1 MGTPFKM
8 KGSPFQRNYGIGA
21 PLKQVKQE
29 ITTGYSNHRT
39 NPGSTTTV
47 RTVGPGDNIHK
58 ITTLDKS
65 GEILSEGGGN
75 SGRQNTNT
83 KTNTTKFDGTKRS
96 YNIEVPK
103 KSTTA
108 KVVKVV
114 KSGLSKGLRFLGG
127 RASGVFGLLGAGTLS
142 ASASNPQAK
151 KSEGEQIKNLLKKH
165 NLKGGNARGIKY

>member
-21 PLKQVKQE
+21 PLKQVEQK

-47 RTVGPGDNIHK
+47 RTVGPGDNIHE

-65 GEILSEGGGN
+65 GQILSEGGGN
-75 SGRQNTNT
+75 GGGQNTNT
-83 KTNTTKFDGTKRS
+83 KSNTTKFDGTKRS
-96 YNIEVPK
+96 YDIKVPK
-103 KSTTA
+103 KSTTT
-108 KVVKVV
+108 KVVNIV
-114 KSGLSKGLRFLGG
+114 KKGLSKGLSKGLGFLGG
-127 RASGVFGLLGAGTLS
+127 RASGVVGLLSAGTLS

-165 NLKGGNARGIKY
+165 NLKGGNAR